1 MGALEDARPA
11 SARRASAR
19 LEKGDSMGWFDN
31 LWRRRQGRTTD
42 DTLEPSEPDVQVA
55 DELEE
60 EAHDAR
66 DEQAIEEPRPPGG

>member
-1 MGALEDARPA
+1 
-11 SARRASAR
+11 
-19 LEKGDSMGWFDN
+19 MGWFDN

-42 DTLEPSEPDVQVA
+42 DTLEPSEPDEQVA

-60 EAHDAR
+60 EAHAAR